1 MNPTQT
7 TIRHKP
13 NPAQMRWHRA
23 TRQHRKVLLG
33 AGVGVGKT
41 EAIAFR
47 AVMLAVQN
55 AGLAGL
61 VVSHVYAHV
70 KNEIRPRIKKFLKQ
84 ANIYAGENIADKAI
98 FVKNG
103 SVIYYGSADKPS
115 SMEGRDVAWALGDE
129 IRFWKREAYDFFCAR
144 VRTKGAPQPLIGFT
158 STLDSGSWMA
168 DEFRDTALPV
178 VHGATYENQV
188 NLQDGYIEGLQGSL
202 SPELFRQY
210 VLAEWINI
218 GGTVYGKEIDLGVML
233 QPYDDLYDPR
243 RPVLGGID
251 FGYVRPAVVFAQHFE
266 RCRLHGHDNCLHI
279 LDELVPNH
287 TPTTEL
293 AVLIRGLAD
302 RRIWVLGELHCDPA
316 GNARS
321 QEDGKRSVD
330 ILRDAK
336 LDPTFSHA
344 SEDRERAAGVERVR
358 AQILNASGQRRLYI
372 ADHLHRRIQSLEEE
386 RGVVASIQKYPF
398 KGTPPEPSKD
408 SIYGHSMDA
417 LRYLVN
423 GTCKPTQPVGGLFKY
438 GRTYEPS
445 RYTRSSR

>member
-1 MNPTQT
+1 
-7 TIRHKP
+7 
-13 NPAQMRWHRA
+13 MRWHRA

-178 VHGATYENQV
+178 VHGTTYENQV

-210 VLAEWINI
+210 VLAEWINV
-218 GGTVYGKEIDLGVML
+218 GGTVYGKELDLGVML
-233 QPYDDLYDPR
+233 QPHDYLYDPK
-243 RPVLGGID
+243 RPVVNGQD
-251 FGYVRPAVVFAQHFE
+251 FGYVHPAFLYAQHFDFCPKHKV
-266 RCRLHGHDNCLHI
+266 RNCLHI
-279 LDELVPNH
+279 LDEIVEDY
-287 TPTTEL
+287 TPTSKMIP
-293 AVLIRGLAD
+293 LIKAAGGSPKYYN
-302 RRIWVLGELHCDPA
+302 LGDIHCDPA
-316 GNARS
+316 GRKHN
-321 QEDGKRSVD
+321 EEEGKKSVD
-330 ILRDAK
+330 LM
-336 LDPTFSHA
+336 
-344 SEDRERAAGVERVR
+344 EEAGLKPVYSTSKADTDFNAGIERVR
-358 AQILNASGQRRLYI
+358 AQILNASGERRLYI
-372 ADHLHRRIQSLEEE
+372 ASHLDRRTASLTED
-386 RGVVASIQKYPF
+386 RGIVKALQRYPY
-398 KGTPPEPSKD
+398 KGTPPQPHRE
-408 SIYGHSMDA
+408 SIYGHVCDA

-423 GTCKPTQPVGGLFKY
+423 GTCQPRVEVGSVFERNRFRREDP
-438 GRTYEPS
+438 RTS
-445 RYTRSSR
+445 R